1 MPIAIVSVFQ
11 GLDRAR
17 SDITN
22 VHERLVQSVRMA
34 ASSEENVLASG
45 EQILHALANLDDVR
59 NVTPDCD
66 RTLADVLIGVRFL
79 TNLSRADKD
88 GTIVCSALKQSKGS
102 KARASLFES
111 AKKTMTFTVSGQFI
125 SPVTHG
131 PVIGA
136 MLPLRDSAG
145 NFAGAVTVG
154 VNARWLDY
162 ILKAQD
168 LPKGAVVS
176 VYDRSGQIIAASNK
190 TVAQAIF
197 AKPPRA
203 RTLEGALETRDDSKG
218 NSWTF
223 AAAPLLGNNIFVGF
237 AMRESRLFGPT
248 YLRVITDLLLPILM
262 IGLAW
267 GAIGVAT
274 ERQVTQWIAY
284 LRRVAA
290 AYRGGHYR
298 LRPQLESAPA
308 EFKLL
313 GSAMEDMASGI
324 RDRDK
329 SLREAIAQKS
339 HQIRETHHRVKNNLQ
354 IVMSLLSLQAA
365 QSKDPVVR
373 EALGQAQTRINAL
386 ALVHRIFNEV
396 EDQTVI
402 DLRRLL
408 TELTQQVAESA
419 RRDRTGVS
427 VSTDVLQIDVA
438 GETAVPL
445 ALFVVEAL
453 VNVFKHAFPD
463 QDAPGAVTVALRDL
477 GQSYRLTIEDNGVGF
492 SDTTPGIGDR
502 LLKVFGRQVNGTV
515 RIKSEPGRGT
525 LVELLFPNPHWR
537 YEGESAAATETPAEY
552 PFRVVSGL

>member
-1 MPIAIVSVFQ
+1 
-11 GLDRAR
+11 
-17 SDITN
+17 
-22 VHERLVQSVRMA
+22 MA

-45 EQILHALANLDDVR
+45 EQVLHALANLDDVR

-88 GTIVCSALKQSKGS
+88 GTIVCTALQQSKGA
-102 KARASLFES
+102 KARTSLFES
-111 AKKTMTFTVSGQFI
+111 ARKTMAFTVSGQFI

-131 PVIGA
+131 PVIAA

-145 NFAGAVTVG
+145 KFAGVVTVG
-154 VNARWLDY
+154 VNAHWLDY

-176 VYDRSGQIIAASNK
+176 VFDRSGQIVATNNK
-190 TVAQAIF
+190 AVAQVIF
-197 AKPPRA
+197 SKVPQA
-203 RTLEGALETRDDSKG
+203 RTLMGALETRDDSKG

-237 AMRESRLFGPT
+237 AMRESRLLGPT
-248 YLRVITDLLLPILM
+248 YLRVTTDLLLPIAM
-262 IGLAW
+262 IGVAWLAIW
-267 GAIGVAT
+267 FAT

-324 RDRDK
+324 QDRDK

-373 EALGQAQTRINAL
+373 DALSQAQTRINAL

-402 DLRRLL
+402 DLQRLL
-408 TELTQQVAESA
+408 TELTQQVVESV
-419 RRDRTGVS
+419 RKDQTNIS
-427 VSTDVLQIDVA
+427 VSTDILKIDVA

-463 QDAPGAVTVALRDL
+463 RERQGAVTVALRDM
-477 GQSYRLTIEDNGVGF
+477 GQNYRLTIEDNGVGF
-492 SDTTPGIGDR
+492 SNTVPGIGDR

-515 RIKSEPGRGT
+515 CVKSEPGRGT
-525 LVELLFPNPHWR
+525 SVELSFPNPLWVH
-537 YEGESAAATETPAEY
+537 EEAGGDAAGVPAQP
-552 PFRVVSGL
+552 PFRAVSGD